1 MKKISNVISLMIILI
16 LSFGVNLGQA
26 QQTGE
31 TFLPTNTTRNEG
43 NYPWQ
48 TDNYPWQT
56 GSYPWQR
63 EYIDQA
69 SYPENAGN
77 YASLANQP
85 FSDVPYVSF
94 YNAKYGDLML
104 AHHAPGSGNCD
115 SYNDDWYCEV
125 VDPGDD
131 NADVGTYTSLNFWAD
146 EANQLWKIGI
156 SYHDATHRALKFTGW
171 TCGRTY
177 CTIHNTDTI
186 DLENSP
192 YNAGIGTSLAFS
204 PDGAPHIAYYL
215 SNTTGDDYLM
225 LANYVGSGGNC
236 GVGSA
241 YGMWKCRYID
251 YGPNVGQYP
260 SLAFSHPDI
269 PNIAYYDGNMGWLK
283 TAYPKSGGNCGKY
296 NDWQCDTVDDGAPDD
311 ANVGKYVSIAT
322 NISVITP
329 PRFAYYD
336 QTHGTLKF
344 YSANWGPHRP
354 VVVDNMG
361 SSDTRMGIS
370 LAFDSIDWPVI
381 AYQKIV
387 GTSKSLY
394 IARNPT
400 AYDDDQ
406 LSNCGEQTGGF
417 HKWFCYPL
425 DIARQY
431 LSEAEYVSMS
441 VNTYGLVEIAYSEFY
456 NHTASDYATSLKYMF
471 QRFPIFLPLLQK
483 P

>member
-31 TFLPTNTTRNEG
+31 TFFPTNTTRNEG

-48 TDNYPWQT
+48 
-56 GSYPWQR
+56 S

-69 SYPENAGN
+69 SYPDDVGT
-77 YASLANQP
+77 YASLALKP
-85 FSDVPYVSF
+85 FSDIPYVSF

-115 SYNDDWYCEV
+115 SYNDDWDCEV

-131 NADVGTYTSLNFWAD
+131 NADVGTYTSLDFWAD

-215 SNTTGDDYLM
+215 SNATGDDFLM

-241 YGMWKCRYID
+241 FGQWKCRFID
-251 YGPNVGQYP
+251 SGPAVGQYP
-260 SLAFSHPDI
+260 SLDFSYPDL
-269 PNIAYYDGNMGWLK
+269 PTMAYYDGNMGWLK
-283 TAYPKSGGNCGKY
+283 AAYPKSGGNCGNN
-296 NDWQCDTVDDGAPDD
+296 NDWQCDTIDNGAPDNAD
-311 ANVGKYVSIAT
+311 VGKYASIKTSLEYIA
-322 NISVITP
+322 P
-329 PRFAYYD
+329 GRFAYYD
-336 QTHGTLKF
+336 QTNGHLKYR
-344 YSANWGPHRP
+344 YSIFQEGDPM
-354 VVVDNMG
+354 VVDDMG
-361 SSDTRMGIS
+361 WSDTTMGIS
-370 LAFDSIDWPVI
+370 MAIDDKDWPVI
-381 AYQKIV
+381 VYQKMMWN
-387 GTSKSLY
+387 SKRLY
-394 IARNPT
+394 IARPYY
-400 AYDDDQ
+400 AYNDGQ
-406 LSNCGEQTGGF
+406 YGNCGDNVPYYDYRY
-417 HKWFCYPL
+417 WRCYPL
-425 DIARQY
+425 DNAGQY
-431 LSEAEYVSMS
+431 LSEADYVALAINSNNLAQ
-441 VNTYGLVEIAYSEFY
+441 VAYSEFY
-456 NHTASDYATSLKYMF
+456 NNNASDYATSLKYIF